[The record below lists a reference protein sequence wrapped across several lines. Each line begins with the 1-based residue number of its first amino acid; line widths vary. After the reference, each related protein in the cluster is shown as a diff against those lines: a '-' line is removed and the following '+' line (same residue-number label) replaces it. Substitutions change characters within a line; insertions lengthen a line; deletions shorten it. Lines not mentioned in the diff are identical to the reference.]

1 MVEMEVLTAR
11 IGARE
16 AENEKEKAICC
27 LTCVFIIVSLP
38 LTKVG
43 EWGSGETANLGEEN
57 GCVSVNSIINY
68 FWCWTVW
75 AIT

>member
-43 EWGSGETANLGEEN
+43 SGAQERQPTWERKMGASL
-57 GCVSVNSIINY
+57 
-68 FWCWTVW
+68 
-75 AIT
+75 